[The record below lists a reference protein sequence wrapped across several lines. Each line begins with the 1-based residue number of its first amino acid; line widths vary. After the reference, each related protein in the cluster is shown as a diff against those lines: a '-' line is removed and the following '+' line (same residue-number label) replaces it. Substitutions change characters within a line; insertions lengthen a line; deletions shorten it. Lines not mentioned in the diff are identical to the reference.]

1 MEENKEARAL
11 ELMARYF
18 SGEINSEEQTELME
32 WVDTSAS
39 NQAFFA
45 DTSQLWEASEQVN
58 PEPITVDIGAAWAR
72 LDERLETPP
81 AKVVSMTSSRT
92 KIWRRVA
99 AAIVLIVGLGL
110 GWQQWG
116 PVGDPAVVEIETK
129 AGERRE
135 LTLPDD
141 SRILLEED
149 SRIAYAEDFAER
161 TLTLEGAARFSVTSD
176 PQRPF
181 TIQAGDLKTTVLGT
195 QFTVRAYPNE
205 ESASVKV
212 AEGRVAVEV
221 PAGEQADD
229 PQRREVAAGEA
240 VEYQKQAS
248 SLVTAPPPGPNEN
261 AWVTGV
267 LHFEDVPLGEVVT
280 VLEDYYNVTIE
291 TQNPALNNCRIR
303 ITFAQEPLDN
313 VLEQLSFIGYF
324 DVAMEGDTFRLDGE
338 GCPED

>member
-1 MEENKEARAL
+1 MPEEQS
-11 ELMARYF
+11 ELMDWVEA
-18 SGEINSEEQTELME
+18 SET
-32 WVDTSAS
+32 

-45 DTSQLWEASEQVN
+45 DTSQLWEASEQVD
-58 PEPITVDIGAAWAR
+58 PEPITVDTTAAWAR
-72 LDERLETPP
+72 LDERLEAP
-81 AKVVSMTSSRT
+81 ARVVSMSSSQT

-99 AAIVLIVGLGL
+99 AAIILIVGLGL

-116 PVGDPAVVEIETK
+116 PAGNPAMVDIETR

-141 SRILLEED
+141 SRILLEEG
-149 SRIAYAEDFAER
+149 SRIAYQEDFVQR

-176 PQRPF
+176 PERPF
-181 TIQAGDLKTTVLGT
+181 TINSGDLKTTVLGT

-205 ESASVKV
+205 ENATVKV

-221 PAGEQADD
+221 PAGTQTDGV
-229 PQRREVAAGEA
+229 QRREVTAGEA
-240 VEYQKQAS
+240 VTYEKEVA

-261 AWVTGV
+261 AWVTGI
-267 LHFEDVPLGEVVT
+267 LNFEDVPLGEVVT
-280 VLEDYYNVTIE
+280 VLEDYYNVNIE
-291 TQNPALNNCRIR
+291 TQNPALKNCRIR
-303 ITFAQEPLDN
+303 ITFEQESLDN

-324 DVAMEGDTFRLDGE
+324 DVTMDGDNFLLDGD

>member
-1 MEENKEARAL
+1 MEDNKEARAL

-18 SGEINSEEQTELME
+18 SGDIKSEEQTELME
-32 WVDTSAS
+32 WVEASES

-45 DTSQLWEASEQVN
+45 DTSQLWEASEQVD
-58 PEPITVDIGAAWAR
+58 PEPMTVDTKAAWVR
-72 LDERLETPP
+72 LDERLEAP
-81 AKVVSMTSSRT
+81 ARVVSMTSSRT

-99 AAIVLIVGLGL
+99 AAIVLIIGIGL

-116 PVGDPAVVEIETK
+116 PAGNPAMVEVETS

-149 SRIAYAEDFAER
+149 SRIAYPDDFAER

-205 ESASVKV
+205 ERASVKV
-212 AEGRVAVEV
+212 AEGRVAVEA
-221 PAGEQADD
+221 PAGQQAGV

-248 SLVTAPPPGPNEN
+248 SLVAAPPPGPNEN

-267 LHFEDVPLGEVVT
+267 LTFEDVPLGEVVT
-280 VLEDYYNVTIE
+280 VLEDYYNVTIK

-303 ITFAQEPLDN
+303 ITFEQESLDN
-313 VLEQLSFIGYF
+313 VLEQLSFIGDF
-324 DVAMEGDTFRLDGE
+324 EVAMDSDTFLLDGD